1 MIRERCMLA
10 HAMPR
15 LGSSPGAA
23 RRRLD
28 STGLT
33 FVSVGRPII
42 WMTDYSSSDQDIVFT
57 HDDTLSHLVACSEP
71 TSPPCFDPAR
81 SFRRQTLPPFSPSQ
95 ISYIGTSAP
104 GTPFHPPRR
113 GLSRNFRSPSASPS
127 HESLMS
133 RTGSE
138 SVECSIQSQLGREV
152 DAVGHGQTGEWSGAR
167 R

>member
-1 MIRERCMLA
+1 
-10 HAMPR
+10 MPR
-15 LGSSPGAA
+15 FGYLQARLGTGSTRLVSP
-23 RRRLD
+23 LFLSVVP
-28 STGLT
+28 STGD
-33 FVSVGRPII
+33 

-57 HDDTLSHLVACSEP
+57 HDDTSSHLVACSEP
-71 TSPPCFDPAR
+71 TSPPCCDPAR